1 MQFVV
6 YSKKKRSKQDAII
19 FFHLKKMN
27 VLAWKN
33 SILETEE
40 NEGRRRNDL
49 RRAYNAHVLKG
60 GKKRSRRK
68 QPFPKPSKTGYT
80 IYGAEWCPWC
90 KKAKALLVKK
100 GVSFCF
106 YDVDSLPLYDRE
118 IRKLVKRDVT
128 SIPQVFYRGRHIG
141 GFSELDKKLKK
152 AR

>member
-1 MQFVV
+1 
-6 YSKKKRSKQDAII
+6 
-19 FFHLKKMN
+19 MN